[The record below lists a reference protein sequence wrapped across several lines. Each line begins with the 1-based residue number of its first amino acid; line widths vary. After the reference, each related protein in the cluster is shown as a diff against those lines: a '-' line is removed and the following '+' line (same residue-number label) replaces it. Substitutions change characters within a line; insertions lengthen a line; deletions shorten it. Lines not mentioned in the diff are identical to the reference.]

1 MAVNNLALTEKTLEG
16 EGVFD
21 RLMAAARVHLDREY
35 TLGRIKGPEYA
46 EVYLGALT
54 AVMDQSVKFLLE
66 RDIVDLRLEMMAL
79 EREKLALERDKAA
92 AEIPLIQAQTAL
104 INQQVSN
111 LALEREKLAFERDKA
126 AAEIPLIQAQTA
138 LAEQQVINLQ
148 VEALNIPKQGLV
160 LDAQKC
166 KLDAEFDLLVEQKA
180 RVVAEKELVNQ
191 KKLTEQAQ
199 TNGNG
204 VTSNSVIGRQM
215 DLYLAQ
221 RDGFHRNAEQQAAK
235 IMVDT
240 WMARRTTDETTAA
253 LPANGLDDP
262 NIGRAITALLAGVNA

>member
-1 MAVNNLALTEKTLEG
+1 MAVSNLALTEKTLDG

-66 RDIVDLRLEMMAL
+66 RDIADLRLEMM
-79 EREKLALERDKAA
+79 
-92 AEIPLIQAQTAL
+92 
-104 INQQVSN
+104 
-111 LALEREKLAFERDKA
+111 ALEREKLAFERDKA

-138 LAEQQVINLQ
+138 LANRQVTNLGL
-148 VEALNIPKQGLV
+148 EALNIPKQGLV

-221 RDGFHRNAEQQAAK
+221 RNGFHRNAEQQAAK
-235 IMVDT
+235 VMVDT

-253 LPANGLDDP
+253 NADNGLLDT
-262 NIGRAITALLAGVNA
+262 NVGRAITALLTGVNA